1 MQPTISPSHLR
12 TYATRPS
19 SARVVELVETTV
31 DSSLSRSWLRAIRPR
46 RTTDAFEAFY
56 LEHLPWVRR
65 FVARRVDDLHA
76 AADLTADIFWPSST
90 VPADTERSTAC
101 RVHGLPGCL
110 AVLPESQRAVVELVA
125 VDGLTVAEAAQALGI
140 TAGNA
145 RVRCHR
151 ARATLRNALPSPF
164 EVTT

>member
-1 MQPTISPSHLR
+1 M
-12 TYATRPS
+12 
-19 SARVVELVETTV
+19 
-31 DSSLSRSWLRAIRPR
+31 
-46 RTTDAFEAFY
+46 
-56 LEHLPWVRR
+56 
-65 FVARRVDDLHA
+65 
-76 AADLTADIFWPSST
+76 
-90 VPADTERSTAC
+90 
-101 RVHGLPGCL
+101 HGLPGCL

-151 ARATLRNALPSPF
+151 ARATLRNALPRPF

>member
-1 MQPTISPSHLR
+1 M
-12 TYATRPS
+12 
-19 SARVVELVETTV
+19 
-31 DSSLSRSWLRAIRPR
+31 
-46 RTTDAFEAFY
+46 
-56 LEHLPWVRR
+56 
-65 FVARRVDDLHA
+65 
-76 AADLTADIFWPSST
+76 
-90 VPADTERSTAC
+90 
-101 RVHGLPGCL
+101 
-110 AVLPESQRAVVELVA
+110 ELVA